1 MREVKPHCEPKS
13 SYVSLWPK
21 LTKLYQSEA
30 TYFPTQLIFIFNIY
44 LYCLFYSYY
53 ILLNFHKQKD
63 VNLKKIIIT
72 LIELVIVAD
81 ENWAS
86 YSLKFVIYLL

>member
-30 TYFPTQLIFIFNIY
+30 TYFPTQLIFIFNIAQFSQGKR
-44 LYCLFYSYY
+44 CAFKKNNHN
-53 ILLNFHKQKD
+53 LNRTGYFCR
-63 VNLKKIIIT
+63 KK
-72 LIELVIVAD
+72 
-81 ENWAS
+81 
-86 YSLKFVIYLL
+86 